1 GAAVTLYFLLTGR
14 FPFPGETSRELLQAI
29 NAGPPPPLTSFGRG
43 EPTLQGILDRFLA
56 QRLAQRVTNISAL
69 RKALEG
75 WMPAAA
81 QLPPLEEAEDDS
93 LAELGEGE
101 DEDVATVMRDFS
113 DVRRKIAELQQLQ
126 AAPAPRPAPS
136 SPGLAARPSAPAM
149 ASPEMA
155 GRSSAPAPPPQLVP
169 TPGVGSPSRMA
180 APAPRMAPEG
190 YDLDDEDSDEYG
202 ATMLMDTSGQEV
214 RAAIEAALSGPGGNA
229 PPGWPSIDDD
239 PLAFEDEG
247 GQRTIGLAEAG
258 LDFSHIPDPT
268 GGEGALRSP
277 AATGDLAATVG
288 FPIEDAEAL
297 GYPPAGDGPA
307 PRAAAMGGA
316 PPMGAGPTGPMG
328 AGPPLVDGG
337 DPIRPVPQ
345 VQMYIPEVGAEGGTG
360 LRKALIAALVVL
372 LILSI
377 LVLLL
382 WLDRRGTIHL
392 PFLDGVLP
400 A

>member
-1 GAAVTLYFLLTGR
+1 MAAGSPPP
-14 FPFPGETSRELLQAI
+14 PFPNFGREGPALRGILDRLVGKGASDLVTCARPP
-29 NAGPPPPLTSFGRG
+29 AGPRTPRPGGTMAAGSPPPPLTSFGRG

-190 YDLDDEDSDEYG
+190 YDLEDEDSDEYG

-214 RAAIEAALSGPGGNA
+214 RAAIEAALSGPGGSA

-247 GQRTIGLAEAG
+247 
-258 LDFSHIPDPT
+258 D
-268 GGEGALRSP
+268 
-277 AATGDLAATVG
+277 
-288 FPIEDAEAL
+288 
-297 GYPPAGDGPA
+297 
-307 PRAAAMGGA
+307 
-316 PPMGAGPTGPMG
+316 
-328 AGPPLVDGG
+328 
-337 DPIRPVPQ
+337 
-345 VQMYIPEVGAEGGTG
+345 
-360 LRKALIAALVVL
+360 RKSVV
-372 LILSI
+372 
-377 LVLLL
+377 
-382 WLDRRGTIHL
+382 
-392 PFLDGVLP
+392 
-400 A
+400 